1 MYMSNSNFNVPQE
14 LRNLGVRNMNI
25 TLLDISRKNLTNLP
39 SSIGNLKK
47 LEYLFLNGNNLTSL
61 PPQIGNLKNLVNLD
75 WSGNDIAS
83 IPSQIGNL
91 KKLKFLGMDNNNLTS
106 LPSSIGN
113 LKKLTTLY
121 LDNNNLT
128 SLPESIGKLTK
139 LEYILLDDNRL
150 TSLPPQIGKL
160 TKLSELKL
168 NRNHLESVPKEIGK
182 LKNLDTIFLGH
193 NRLTSLPDEIG
204 RLPKL
209 TSIYIHSNPNLRIIP
224 KSLRRSGLNITKNSS
239 TRFENI
245 PLRPVQRRNVPLNN
259 NRNDPISGYIFRVGN
274 NALNLGYNKYLTEK
288 SLLNW
293 IKTKNKYTNITNINT
308 LYSLSPNTNIVL
320 NPFTRQPL
328 FRRNLNFVKFVKPNT
343 PNTLAKNLN
352 KMKINNIPK
361 TPNKQNTI
369 RKKAGNAAQSRR
381 TNVNNNN
388 R

>member
-1 MYMSNSNFNVPQE
+1 MSNSSVPQE

-25 TLLDISRKNLTNLP
+25 TRLD
-39 SSIGNLKK
+39 
-47 LEYLFLNGNNLTSL
+47 LE
-61 PPQIGNLKNLVNLD
+61 D
-75 WSGNDIAS
+75 R
-83 IPSQIGNL
+83 
-91 KKLKFLGMDNNNLTS
+91 NLTS
-106 LPSSIGN
+106 LPSSIGKLKQLRILDLEDN
-113 LKKLTTLY
+113 RLNSLPSSIGNLKNLMYIDLEGNRLNSIPESIFKLKKL
-121 LDNNNLT
+121 
-128 SLPESIGKLTK
+128 E
-139 LEYILLDDNRL
+139 
-150 TSLPPQIGKL
+150 
-160 TKLSELKL
+160 ELKL
-168 NRNHLESVPKEIGK
+168 SQNYLESVPRQIGNLKNLILLGLAGNKLTSIPKEIGK
-182 LKNLDTIFLGH
+182 LKKLDVIFLGF
-193 NRLTSLPDEIG
+193 NKLTSLPDEIG
-204 RLPKL
+204 RLPNL
-209 TSIYIHSNPNLRIIP
+209 TAIYIHSNPNLRIIP
-224 KSLRRSGLNITKNSS
+224 KSLRRPGLSITKNSS
-239 TRFENI
+239 TRFEHI
-245 PLRPVQRRNVPLNN
+245 PLRPVQRRNVPLNT
-259 NRNDPISGYIFRVGN
+259 NRNDPISGYTFRVGN

-381 TNVNNNN
+381 NNVNNNN